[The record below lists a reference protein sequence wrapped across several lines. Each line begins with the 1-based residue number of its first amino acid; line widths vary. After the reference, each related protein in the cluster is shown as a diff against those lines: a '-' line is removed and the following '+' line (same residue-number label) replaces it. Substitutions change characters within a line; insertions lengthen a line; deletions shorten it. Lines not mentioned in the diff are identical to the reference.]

1 MTSFWTSQILHAYQQ
16 YDKNKKALKVN
27 QNVKNGYWT
36 WNDTVC
42 FCLFDTLL
50 NIWRLSV
57 HLTKEITTYFWPNQ
71 IGKKETLG
79 IGTMDFLWLF
89 ILLATFY
96 NAWLFCWALFSDL
109 CFCKAWFIVK
119 PEINSSKMQFWYQ
132 FDYSSVNNIQ
142 LIFQPVCQNNTI
154 CNQKVKYSVALLV

>member
-36 WNDTVC
+36 WNDTIC

-71 IGKKETLG
+71 IGRKETLG
-79 IGTMDFLWLF
+79 IGTIDFLWLF
-89 ILLATFY
+89 ILPTTFY
-96 NAWLFCWALFSDL
+96 NA
-109 CFCKAWFIVK
+109 
-119 PEINSSKMQFWYQ
+119 
-132 FDYSSVNNIQ
+132 
-142 LIFQPVCQNNTI
+142 
-154 CNQKVKYSVALLV
+154 

>member
-50 NIWRLSV
+50 NIWRLTV

-89 ILLATFY
+89 ILLTNCFVGHCFQIFVFAK
-96 NAWLFCWALFSDL
+96 LDL
-109 CFCKAWFIVK
+109 LSNRKLIRQKC
-119 PEINSSKMQFWYQ
+119 S
-132 FDYSSVNNIQ
+132 FDTN
-142 LIFQPVCQNNTI
+142 LII
-154 CNQKVKYSVALLV
+154 SL